1 MTAIQ
6 TPPVSTEVS
15 STVLEDVIFPPR
27 EIDSDEPQL
36 ESEAHLEQLILF
48 LKCLK

>member
-15 STVLEDVIFPPR
+15 STVLEDVIFPPSEIER
-27 EIDSDEPQL
+27 EKNEKLAAKLRELNIDPDTL
-36 ESEAHLEQLILF
+36 
-48 LKCLK
+48 